1 MNENLR
7 SKDEWEI
14 SVEHALEIYL
24 QKCCKVT
31 RKATDE
37 PVTNESR
44 PAITEKEQALITSDE
59 DDDAESISSQLGRV

>member
-14 SVEHALEIYL
+14 SVERALEIYL

-31 RKATDE
+31 RKTTDE
-37 PVTNESR
+37 PVANESR
-44 PAITEKEQALITSDE
+44 PAITEKEQALITSDK